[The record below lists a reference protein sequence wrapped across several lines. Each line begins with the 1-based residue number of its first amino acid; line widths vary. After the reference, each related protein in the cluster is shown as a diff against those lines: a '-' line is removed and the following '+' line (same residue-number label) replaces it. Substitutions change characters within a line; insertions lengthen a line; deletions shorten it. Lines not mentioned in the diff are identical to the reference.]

1 MLENKSSESRLHCET
16 SRDRPPLASLK
27 VTENVGKATAA
38 RRPYLRW
45 RQKEAEGKTG

>member
-16 SRDRPPLASLK
+16 SRDRSPLASLK
-27 VTENVGKATAA
+27 VAENVGKATAA

-45 RQKEAEGKTG
+45 RPQETEGETG

>member
-1 MLENKSSESRLHCET
+1 MLESKSSESRLHCET
-16 SRDRPPLASLK
+16 SRDRSPFASLS

-45 RQKEAEGKTG
+45 RAGEMEGTSD